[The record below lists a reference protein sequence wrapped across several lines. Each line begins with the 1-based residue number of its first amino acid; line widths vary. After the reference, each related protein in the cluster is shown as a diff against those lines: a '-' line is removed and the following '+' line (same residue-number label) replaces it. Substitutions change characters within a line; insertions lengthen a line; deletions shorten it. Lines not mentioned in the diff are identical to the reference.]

1 MKYEDLVMKSKK
13 IIEDIKIEINN
24 LMIEIPYKLEY
35 RIKSEDHIYRKL
47 QKNNLK
53 NIIDE
58 KGISRSR
65 LATMVAMNYDLVN
78 RYYNNKVTR
87 VDLDVIA
94 RFCYVLNCELDEI
107 LTYKKEY

>member
-1 MKYEDLVMKSKK
+1 MKKK
-13 IIEDIKIEINN
+13 II
-24 LMIEIPYKLEY
+24 
-35 RIKSEDHIYRKL
+35 
-47 QKNNLK
+47 
-53 NIIDE
+53 NIMLIAIMVI
-58 KGISRSR
+58 GLTGCGSR